1 MNYSTVTEAAKK
13 ITIVIARKQL
23 WDNYVNAL
31 KEMAW
36 EDTASIQSLKD
47 IYDVLCVDGPLDF
60 LKVRALFRRGDTVF
74 LLNDAMEL
82 IDVPRDQN
90 VYAEVVVTDTD
101 GKTVTVRHEDI
112 CY

>member
-1 MNYSTVTEAAKK
+1 MNYSTVTEDARKV
-13 ITIVIARKQL
+13 TIVIDRKQL
-23 WDNYVNAL
+23 WDNYVNGW

-36 EDTASIQSLKD
+36 EDAASIQSLKD

-60 LKVRALFRRGDTVF
+60 LKVRALFSRGETVF
-74 LLNDAMEL
+74 LLNDAMGL

-90 VYAEVVVTDTD
+90 VYAEVVVNDID
-101 GKTVTVRHEDI
+101 GKTITIRHEHI